1 MQLRVL
7 TAEGDL
13 QQDEPMRILI
23 VEDSE
28 RLASLIADVLK
39 RDGYACDV
47 AATLADAE
55 NAVAVAEFDAVLLDL
70 GLPDGDG
77 VDWLR
82 VQRREGFD
90 SPVLML
96 TARGALD
103 DRILGLDAGADDYLV
118 KPAAMDEISARLRAL
133 LRRPGRRMSP
143 VLQVNGL
150 KFDTTSRQATFHDAP
165 LELTRR
171 EANFL
176 ELLMRG
182 AGSVVLRQKIETA
195 LYDFDDEI
203 SPNAIDAIASRLRR
217 RLKAHGA
224 GDCIHT
230 LRGLGYLLEDSARL
244 PESPS

>member
-1 MQLRVL
+1 
-7 TAEGDL
+7 
-13 QQDEPMRILI
+13 MRILI

-28 RLASLIADVLK
+28 RLASIVADAFE
-39 RDGYACDV
+39 RDGHACD
-47 AATLADAE
+47 AAPTLADAD
-55 NAVAVAEFDAVLLDL
+55 NALRVADYDAVLLDL

-77 VDWLR
+77 VAWLKA
-82 VQRREGFD
+82 QRRAGFD
-90 SPVLML
+90 SAVLML

-103 DRILGLDAGADDYLV
+103 DRIIGLDAGADDYLV

-133 LRRPGRRMSP
+133 LRRPGRRMNP
-143 VLQVNGL
+143 VLEVSGL
-150 KFDTTSRQATFHDAP
+150 RFDVATRRATFNNQP
-165 LELTRR
+165 LDLTRR

-176 ELLMRG
+176 ELLMRS
-182 AGSVVLRQKIETA
+182 AGNVVLRQKIETA

-230 LRGLGYLLEDSARL
+230 LRGLGYLLEDR
-244 PESPS
+244 PQTPGPQP